1 MKHKETG
8 YVFAVKMI
16 NDDLMES
23 NDRRNS
29 DIMDLEAPLKFGGNT
44 IFYKLMHSTLAN
56 PFFSSLVFIITFHVI
71 KRI

>member
-8 YVFAVKMI
+8 YIFAVKMI

-29 DIMDLEAPLKFGGNT
+29 EIMDLEAPLKFGDGCPHL
-44 IFYKLMHSTLAN
+44 IKFFGAMHAEVGL
-56 PFFSSLVFIITFHVI
+56 L
-71 KRI
+71 RILSNNLWLQL

>member
-29 DIMDLEAPLKFGGNT
+29 EIMDLEAPLKFGGNT
-44 IFYKLMHSTLAN
+44 IISK
-56 PFFSSLVFIITFHVI
+56 
-71 KRI
+71 

>member
-56 PFFSSLVFIITFHVI
+56 PFFSSLVFTS
-71 KRI
+71 

>member
-29 DIMDLEAPLKFGGNT
+29 EIEILMDLEAPLKFGGNT
-44 IFYKLMHSTLAN
+44 IFYK
-56 PFFSSLVFIITFHVI
+56 
-71 KRI
+71 